1 MVLSKNYLPLLFF
14 ITSFIGHAQEAPH
27 ETGQL
32 KISPFFGFFES
43 ERVEGMA
50 LILKGEY
57 ARFLDDNLNAKQ
69 AYELSLGYCANG
81 FIQYDEFGPGQ
92 SRPKSGVLVGLHSNW
107 YYDLAP
113 GFWLSPIG
121 QLGGGLLMIKR
132 TPASNVYD
140 FYLSGNLG
148 AGLRLGRANK
158 PFNAT
163 MLLAGQGGYKPGS
176 WFYAVGYQLGFEWRL

>member
-14 ITSFIGHAQEAPH
+14 ITSLIGHAQESPH

-32 KISPFFGFFES
+32 KISPFFGFFQS
-43 ERVEGMA
+43 DGVEGMA

-113 GFWLSPIG
+113 SYWISPIG
-121 QLGGGLLMIKR
+121 QAGVGGLLVKR
-132 TPASNVYD
+132 VPASSVYD
-140 FYLSGNLG
+140 FYLSSNVG
-148 AGLRLGRANK
+148 AGLRFGRAAK
-158 PFNAT
+158 PFNFSMLVAT
-163 MLLAGQGGYKPGS
+163 QFGYKPS
-176 WFYAVGYQLGFEWRL
+176 YWFYTLGYQLGFEWKL